1 MSAAIAPR
9 RLVGSFLI
17 PYASIAPSSP
27 QIAPEAPTEA
37 GAEEELRQREARFPP
52 AADRRK
58 SRAAC
63 ASPYMAAQGGTSR
76 PRPSSEV
83 ARCNG
88 PACRKQEVSSRCT
101 CAGPS
106 VTCERKP
113 AREASSSAWH
123 AGCERREERREE
135 MRVER
140 REEACEEEERQLARS
155 VGHTV
160 WPRCRASSLKE
171 GGGLSMSLREGEE
184 EEGKTM
190 E

>member
-1 MSAAIAPR
+1 MR
-9 RLVGSFLI
+9 
-17 PYASIAPSSP
+17 
-27 QIAPEAPTEA
+27 
-37 GAEEELRQREARFPP
+37 
-52 AADRRK
+52 
-58 SRAAC
+58 
-63 ASPYMAAQGGTSR
+63 
-76 PRPSSEV
+76 SSEHDELDGV
-83 ARCNG
+83 YLMACNG
-88 PACRKQEVSSRCT
+88 VQLRGGGGRRRCT
-101 CAGPS
+101 SPSLTRASLLPALSSAGPS

-123 AGCERREERREE
+123 AGCERMEERREE
-135 MRVER
+135 RRVER

-171 GGGLSMSLREGEE
+171 GGGVSMSLREGEE